1 MSMRAYTIRLYPTK
15 MQEQDMIKHIN
26 ACRYIWNWMIE
37 QQESLY
43 KENKKHLSAFDM
55 IKLLTP
61 LKNDGEHDWLYE
73 VSNATLQI
81 VCRDLRKCYENV
93 FNHKSNLPKFKT
105 KKNAKLIF
113 PVCPVRSWFEEDVV
127 HIQKIGKIK
136 YRADCKINTGRCGNK
151 IFNPRIQNICGKWI
165 LSFVR
170 DDENQ
175 VSFLSD
181 KNMGIDLG
189 LKNFMTVAY
198 GDEMIVFPNINKSKK
213 IKDNEKK
220 IKFLHRSIMRKY
232 RASGFKK
239 TKNIE
244 KLEAKVKKIMR
255 KNSNIRKNYI
265 HQCTHKLILLSP
277 SKIIMENLNIRGMMK
292 NHHLSKAIRD
302 SCFYEAIRQLKY
314 KSSWNGI
321 CFVQADRFF
330 PSSKLCY
337 NCGCTHKGL
346 KLSDRTYVCPECGFT
361 IDRDYQAALN
371 LQRYGD

>member
-15 MQEQDMIKHIN
+15 TQEQDMIKHIN

-37 QQESLY
+37 QQENLY
-43 KENKKHLSAFDM
+43 KESKKHLSAFDM

-73 VSNATLQI
+73 ISNATLQI

-93 FNHKSNLPKFKT
+93 FNHRSNLPKFKT
-105 KKNAKLIF
+105 KKHSKLIF
-113 PVCPVRSWFEEDVV
+113 PICPVRSWFEKDVV
-127 HIQKIGKIK
+127 HIQKIGKVK
-136 YRADCKINTGRCGNK
+136 YRADCKINIGRCGNK
-151 IFNPRIQNICGKWI
+151 IFNPRIKNVCGKWI

-170 DDENQ
+170 DDEKQ
-175 VSFLSD
+175 VIPLSG

-198 GDEMIVFPNINKSKK
+198 GDDMIVFPNINKTKK

-220 IKFLHRSIMRKY
+220 IRFLYRSIMRKY
-232 RASGFKK
+232 RANNFKK
-239 TKNIE
+239 TKSIE
-244 KLEAKVKKIMR
+244 KLEAKVKKVIR

-265 HQCTHKLILLSP
+265 HQCTHKLVSLLP
-277 SKIIMENLNIRGMMK
+277 SKIIMENLNVSGMIK
-292 NHHLSKAIRD
+292 NRHLAKAISD
-302 SCFYEAIRQLKY
+302 SCFYETIRQLRY

-321 CFVQADRFF
+321 CFIQADRFF

-337 NCGCTHKGL
+337 NCGCIHKEL
-346 KLSDRTYVCPECGFT
+346 KLSDRIYVCPECGFT
-361 IDRDYQAALN
+361 IDRDFQAALN
-371 LQRYGD
+371 LQRYGG